1 MISLWGGKACLERNI
16 IPSDSFSG
24 VIMEKLKQNKTE
36 NLLYFQQV
44 NQSFM
49 LYLSLSFVCLYKIT
63 KRNKVDGVFK

>member
-16 IPSDSFSG
+16 IPSDSFPG

-44 NQSFM
+44 N
-49 LYLSLSFVCLYKIT
+49 
-63 KRNKVDGVFK
+63 